1 MILGFLGILIIVLI
15 ILSVL
20 YGKAIYG
27 GISDKSLRLENEKL
41 KKYNAKVVEL
51 EKELQEYRNFTQ
63 RVAELAGLEYPFT
76 PNLQKRETNLALLRE
91 DTTALNRSEEHTS
104 ELQSRM

>member
-1 MILGFLGILIIVLI
+1 MFKFRRRYINFLIIPEGSLRNISFRLSLWKTWMILGLLGILIIVLI

-27 GISDKSLRLENEKL
+27 GISDKSLRRENERL

-51 EKELQEYRNFTQ
+51 
-63 RVAELAGLEYPFT
+63 
-76 PNLQKRETNLALLRE
+76 
-91 DTTALNRSEEHTS
+91 
-104 ELQSRM
+104 